1 MASTTP
7 FQKFLIYILIS
18 IVVSI
23 IALSVILAASGALRK
38 PGNVSG
44 RNGSALSAGENS
56 GVASG
61 AASGADNYDFAVF
74 DGIGTL
80 RLSTCDEEPV
90 PIVLSVY
97 FYYPTD
103 DSLYYEELSTKTRS
117 LKAIVTN
124 YFAGQTKEQLQK
136 RGESTVKA
144 QLKNLLNKELVLGKI
159 DALYFGEYLFFD

>member
-1 MASTTP
+1 MSVTTP
-7 FQKFLIYILIS
+7 FQKFLIYILIA

-38 PGNVSG
+38 SDNASG
-44 RNGSALSAGENS
+44 RNGSSPVS
-56 GVASG
+56 GSSSVVSSG
-61 AASGADNYDFAVF
+61 ATGTDDYDFSVF

-80 RLSTCDEEPV
+80 RLSTCDEVPV

-97 FYYPTD
+97 FYYPTE
-103 DSLYYEELSTKTRS
+103 DSLYYEELCTKTRS
-117 LKAIVTN
+117 LKAIIAS
-124 YFAGQTKEQLQK
+124 YFAGQTMAQLQK

>member
-1 MASTTP
+1 MAKSTT
-7 FQKFLIYILIS
+7 FQKILIYILIALAVS
-18 IVVSI
+18 IVSLTI
-23 IALSVILAASGALRK
+23 ILA
-38 PGNVSG
+38 VSG
-44 RNGSALSAGENS
+44 SIDKARTNGMPVPTEDPQLGI
-56 GVASG
+56 
-61 AASGADNYDFAVF
+61 DDYAVF

>member
-7 FQKFLIYILIS
+7 FQKILIYILIA

-23 IALSVILAASGALRK
+23 VALSVILAASGALKK
-38 PGNVSG
+38 PGNAFG
-44 RNGSALSAGENS
+44 QRGSASSVGGNS
-56 GVASG
+56 GAS
-61 AASGADNYDFAVF
+61 SGADNYDFAVF

-117 LKAIVTN
+117 LKAIITS

-136 RGESTVKA
+136 RGESTIKA

-159 DALYFGEYLFFD
+159 DALYFGEYLFF